1 MPFHRPI
8 PESKPQAGAQTG
20 QQAGAGPKRVPGLQS
35 LVQAEKLMQIAF
47 VLPCAMV
54 IGWGAGWCIDHF
66 LHTHW
71 AVIAGLILGLVAGM
85 VSVIRMAMEAMNSLS
100 GQGRK

>member
-8 PESKPQAGAQTG
+8 PEQKTQAALGRKSSGIT
-20 QQAGAGPKRVPGLQS
+20 QS

-54 IGWGAGWCIDHF
+54 IGWGAGWLVDHRF
-66 LHTHW
+66 HSHW
-71 AVIAGLILGLVAGM
+71 ATFVGLVFGIVAGM
-85 VSVIRMAMEAMNSLS
+85 VSMIRMAMTIGNPPPNSPKPR
-100 GQGRK
+100 GGK

>member
-8 PESKPQAGAQTG
+8 PESKSQTG
-20 QQAGAGPKRVPGLQS
+20 PVPKRVPGLQS

-54 IGWGAGWCIDHF
+54 IGWGAGWCVDHF

-71 AVIAGLILGLVAGM
+71 GVIAGLILGLVAGM

>member
-1 MPFHRPI
+1 MPFNNPI
-8 PESKPQAGAQTG
+8 SDSSTPAKKSG
-20 QQAGAGPKRVPGLQS
+20 GLNS

-54 IGWGAGWCIDHF
+54 LGWGAGWCIDHF
-66 LHTHW
+66 FHLHW
-71 AVIAGLILGLVAGM
+71 ATVAGLIFGLIAGM

-100 GQGRK
+100 PRKPK